1 MRKWVVGIAVLL
13 TVSRIHAQTATA
25 KPAGLMRVENEYK
38 LYVPDTLADA
48 VWEWLVSEFGP
59 QGSAMRSIDSGF
71 ASKVATDRMVDQYF
85 DNDRWQLLHSG
96 NGVRLRS
103 RQVLSDTTDRKHGRR
118 LMQIKINRVDDNA
131 LNRGEYKFKTDTL
144 ISDSASIDPRERHPF
159 LGLVAPFHRDSILR
173 VLRLYGVDGDSLHP
187 TLLLDQMRR
196 RIYLYRDTIAFATL
210 SLDEI
215 TARFGDKQH
224 YSHELELELNEIGYT
239 NDDPTGRAE
248 MEHISALI
256 KERVVR
262 QWPRLKQDQRPKY
275 LKAWEAMMLPWDCA
289 TQEVQQARKQRIRG
303 WSIGGG
309 AVTVLIIALAA
320 RRRRNRRKIGA
331 P

>member
-1 MRKWVVGIAVLL
+1 
-13 TVSRIHAQTATA
+13 
-25 KPAGLMRVENEYK
+25 MRVENEYK

-48 VWEWLVSEFGP
+48 VWVWLVSEFGP
-59 QGSAMRSIDSGF
+59 DGSAMRSIDSGF
-71 ASKVATDRMVDQYF
+71 TSKVATDRMVDQYF
-85 DNDRWQLLHSG
+85 DNDRWQLLNSG

-103 RQVLSDTTDRKHGRR
+103 RQVLSDTTDRKHGRK
-118 LMQIKINRVDDNA
+118 LMQIKINHVDDNA

-144 ISDSASIDPRERHPF
+144 TTDTASTDLRERHLF

-173 VLRLYGVDGDSLHP
+173 VLSLYGVDGDSLHP

-215 TARFGDKQH
+215 NARFSDKQH
-224 YSHELELELNEIGYT
+224 YSHELELELNEIDYT
-239 NDDPTGRAE
+239 NGDSTSRAE
-248 MEHISALI
+248 MERISALI
-256 KERVVR
+256 KERVVER
-262 QWPRLKQDQRPKY
+262 WPMLKQDQRPKY
-275 LKAWEAMMLPWDCA
+275 LKAWEAMMFPWDCA
-289 TQEVQQARKQRIRG
+289 TQEFQESLKKRIRS

-309 AVTVLIIALAA
+309 GAVIVLIVALAV
-320 RRRRNRRKIGA
+320 RRNRKRATHPDWVLRAAGRHFFHVRT